1 MDHSKFTSQSQADI
15 HAHGQINA
23 FFNRFRIGTLL
34 HQCGIR
40 KRHGHNVRSLTQT
53 IFTLPFRGQNF
64 YRGIVINPDLPF
76 GKDAAYELLKGVR
89 HNWRKLILAL
99 ARRLF
104 LIFSRLTDENRES
117 VFIID
122 DSTYDRSR
130 SKTVELLS
138 RVYDHSTG
146 KYIKG
151 FRMLTLCWSDGA
163 SCLPVDFALLSSSDA
178 QKRLCQSLKAMDRR
192 CCAHQR
198 RREAT
203 TKATAHLKV
212 MVNRALK
219 AGLTARYLL
228 MDSWFTMPA
237 TITALAGAM
246 PVVGMVKKIRTVHYR
261 FQGHSLDLMAIYRRL
276 KKRRGRAK
284 ILASALV
291 TLSSGLPCKL
301 VFVRDR
307 NNGDWLAI
315 LSTDIDLPDQ
325 EIVRIY
331 GKRWDIEVFFKMIKQ
346 HLRLA
351 KEIQCRDFDALI
363 GHTSIVFMRYMFLA
377 YHCRLSIDQRSFGD
391 LFHACCDEIRD
402 ISFLEALM
410 RILTLAADRMRSI
423 GSFCQKTFDTFF
435 YVAMEIALNTL
446 GIEKNSAIRFSTN
459 PES

>member
-1 MDHSKFTSQSQADI
+1 MDHSKISSQSQADI
-15 HAHGQINA
+15 RAHGQIDT

-40 KRHGHNVRSLTQT
+40 KRHGHSVCSLTQS
-53 IFTLPFRGQNF
+53 IFKLSFMGQNF
-64 YRGIVINPDLPF
+64 YRGIVLNQNQPF

-89 HNWRKLILAL
+89 HNWRKLVLSL
-99 ARRLF
+99 ARR
-104 LIFSRLTDENRES
+104 IFMVFNRLTDDDRES

-122 DSTYDRSR
+122 DSIYDRSR
-130 SKTVELLS
+130 SKKVELLS
-138 RVYDHSTG
+138 PVYDHSTG

-163 SCLPVDFALLSSSDA
+163 SCLPVDFALLSSSDE
-178 QKRLCQSLKAMDRR
+178 QKRLCQTIKSVDRR

-198 RREAT
+198 RAEAT
-203 TKATAHLKV
+203 VKATDHLGD
-212 MVNRALK
+212 MVKRALK

-237 TITALAGAM
+237 TVTSLAGLV
-246 PVVGMVKKIRTVHYR
+246 PVIGMVKKIRTVHYR
-261 FQGHSLDLMAIYRRL
+261 FQGQNMDLMAIYRRL

-284 ILASALV
+284 ILASTVV

-307 NNGDWLAI
+307 TKRDWLAI
-315 LSTDIDLPDQ
+315 LSTDIDLPDE

-346 HLRLA
+346 HLCLA

-377 YHCRLSIDQRSFGD
+377 YHCRLSTDHRSFGD
-391 LFHACCDEIRD
+391 LFHACCEEIRD

-410 RILTLAADRMRSI
+410 RILTSAADRLRFI
-423 GSFCQKTFDTFF
+423 GSYCQKTFEAFF
-435 YVAMEIALNTL
+435 YVAMDVTMNTL
-446 GIEKNSAIRFSTN
+446 GLVRNRNISFSTN